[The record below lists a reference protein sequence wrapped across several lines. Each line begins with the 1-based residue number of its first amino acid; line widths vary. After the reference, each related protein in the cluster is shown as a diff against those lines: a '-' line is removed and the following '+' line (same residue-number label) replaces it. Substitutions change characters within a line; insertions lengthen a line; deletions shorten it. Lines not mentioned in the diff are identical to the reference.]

1 MTALAIALGWIG
13 TLAAGCFA
21 AWLQQRRMPAEVSN
35 HLSVLEGRLLE
46 VEHALAS
53 PQTAPW
59 DEKRIKRLED
69 TVSVLA
75 LGAGLKQKPPP
86 EQVKG

>member
-13 TLAAGCFA
+13 TLAAVCFVL
-21 AWLQQRRMPAEVSN
+21 WMRRGMDDRTALMEFSARMVA
-35 HLSVLEGRLLE
+35 
-46 VEHALAS
+46 VESALAS
-53 PQTAPW
+53 PQTSPCYW
-59 DEKRIKRLED
+59 DGPRIKRLED